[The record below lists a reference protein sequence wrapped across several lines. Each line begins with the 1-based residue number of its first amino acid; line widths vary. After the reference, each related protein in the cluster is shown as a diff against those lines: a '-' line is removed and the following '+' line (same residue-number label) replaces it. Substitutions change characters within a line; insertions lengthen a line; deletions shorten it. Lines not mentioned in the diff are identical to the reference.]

1 MNNQYQSNETNF
13 LSENLIVNAVLYFV
27 LFVCFPL
34 LTTGQSYRTAA
45 GFRFGNEIGLS
56 ISQRIF
62 DKKTIDLYHAPSLFT
77 DRSTT
82 GLVMKQHYSMLTKRL
97 NFFGGGGLYY
107 QMKNG
112 LSTNDDPAY
121 EQHSAG
127 LALVAGIDFTIGKIN
142 IGYDMIPLYRLSG
155 NDTGRRISS
164 SSAISVR
171 YVIVPQKSKLKK
183 WFERWN

>member
-1 MNNQYQSNETNF
+1 
-13 LSENLIVNAVLYFV
+13 
-27 LFVCFPL
+27 
-34 LTTGQSYRTAA
+34 
-45 GFRFGNEIGLS
+45 
-56 ISQRIF
+56 
-62 DKKTIDLYHAPSLFT
+62 
-77 DRSTT
+77 
-82 GLVMKQHYSMLTKRL
+82 MLTKRL